1 MPELVELSPE
11 ISTDHDDVQYHIEIG
26 LPGVKKED
34 IDLEMTDLSFCI
46 KASKEDIVYN
56 ACYTLAHSIDISK
69 VETSFEN
76 GLLVII
82 APFQHALS
90 GTKITIK

>member
-11 ISTDHDDVQYHIEIG
+11 ISADHDDVQYHIEIG
-26 LPGVKKED
+26 LPGVKKDD
-34 IDLEMTDLSFCI
+34 IDLEMGDTSFCI
-46 KASKEDIVYN
+46 KASKEDIAYN

-69 VETSFEN
+69 VEANFDN
-76 GLLVII
+76 GLLIVI
-82 APFQHALS
+82 APLQHPLS